1 MFQIFLFFYC
11 RKRGLVENCEKRP
24 KNEVIIIMLDGKTAL
39 ITGAGRGIGK
49 EIAMELARAGA
60 DVALCDIDIEGA
72 KEAAEEIR
80 QLGRK
85 ALAFQVD
92 VTDSDAV
99 NNMVKEVVDAL
110 GKLDILVNNAG
121 ITRDN
126 LLMRM
131 KEEDWDA
138 VLTVNL
144 KSAFILSKAASKYM
158 MKARTGRIVNISSV
172 IGVMG
177 NIGQANYAA
186 SKAGLIGL
194 TKSTAKEFASRNI
207 TVNAIAP
214 GFIKTAMT
222 DKLSEEVKNAMLSVI
237 PLGFFA
243 EPSDVAKLVKFLA
256 SDDARYITGQVI
268 HVDGGMVM

>member
-1 MFQIFLFFYC
+1 
-11 RKRGLVENCEKRP
+11 
-24 KNEVIIIMLDGKTAL
+24 MLETKTAL

-49 EIAMELARAGA
+49 EIAMEIARAGA
-60 DVALCDIDIEGA
+60 DVAVCDVDLEGA
-72 KEAAEEIR
+72 DATAEEIR
-80 QLGRK
+80 HLGRK
-85 ALAFQVD
+85 SLAFQVD
-92 VTDSDAV
+92 VTNSDAV
-99 NNMVKEVVDAL
+99 NDMVKSIVDSF
-110 GKLDILVNNAG
+110 GKIDILVNNAG

-138 VLTVNL
+138 VLNVNL

-177 NIGQANYAA
+177 NVGQANYAA

-222 DKLSEEVKNAMLSVI
+222 DKLSEEVKNAMLSQI

-256 SDDARYITGQVI
+256 SEDARYITGQVI
-268 HVDGGMVM
+268 QVDGGMVM